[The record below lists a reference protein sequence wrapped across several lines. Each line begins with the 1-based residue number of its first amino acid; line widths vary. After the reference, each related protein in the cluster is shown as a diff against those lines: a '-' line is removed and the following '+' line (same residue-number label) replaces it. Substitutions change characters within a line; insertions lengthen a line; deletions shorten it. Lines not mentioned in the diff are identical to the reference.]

1 MSFASFLLKEGII
14 DAELYDIVEKS
25 EAIDSD
31 TLMEFLLGVT
41 TLSENDITLLKA
53 KYHGLEYISDQELY
67 SFASNM
73 EYTHMGDSQSIP
85 YRVSSERGEVEIVID
100 NPENLVALDDIKKN
114 LSRNPQTK
122 GMNIKFKV
130 ARKSSINA
138 LNKKSSIQNESNIDD
153 IIIDAINQK
162 ASDIHISPYE
172 NIFEIK
178 YRIDGV
184 LKIITTK
191 SSKDF
196 NTICVTVK
204 VRAKLDI
211 SETRRPQSGHFQRE
225 NIDFR
230 ISTHP
235 TIYGENICIR
245 ILNKNKNYI
254 NIENIGF
261 NESQINYLKRISK
274 FSHGMIIF
282 CGPTGSGKTTSI
294 YSMLATINKKTKN
307 IMTLEDPVEYKIYG
321 VKQTEL
327 KSGVIDFAS
336 GVRSMLRQDPDIILI
351 GEIRDKETAEVAIR
365 ASMTGHLVFT
375 TIHSNDSIGAIK
387 RFQDF
392 NISPFLIA
400 DNIISIISQ
409 RLIRK
414 KSGGRTIISE
424 ILHIDE
430 KINEMICNQ
439 APRAE
444 ILHYA
449 TKCNSFKTIYE
460 DCQEKIKSGLIDE
473 EEAKVIMRN

>member
-1 MSFASFLLKEGII
+1 MSFTLFLRKQGII
-14 DAELYDIVEKS
+14 DTELYDIIEKS
-25 EAIDSD
+25 DVIDSN
-31 TLMEFLLGVT
+31 TLAEFLLGVT
-41 TLSENDITLLKA
+41 TLSESDIVDLKA
-53 KYHGLEYISDQELY
+53 RYHGLESVSDQELY
-67 SFASNM
+67 SFNSNIEYAS
-73 EYTHMGDSQSIP
+73 MGDSKFVP
-85 YRVSSERGEVEIVID
+85 YKVSNEKDEIEIAID
-100 NPENLVALDDIKKN
+100 NPENLIALDDIKKN
-114 LSRNPQTK
+114 LSKNPETK
-122 GMNIKFKV
+122 GMNIKFKI
-130 ARKSSINA
+130 AGKNSIKA
-138 LNKKSSIQNESNIDD
+138 LNKKFANQNKNNIDD
-153 IIIDAINQK
+153 IITDAIQQK

-178 YRIDGV
+178 YRIDGI
-184 LKIITTK
+184 LKIIITNP
-191 SSKDF
+191 SKDF
-196 NTICVTVK
+196 NVICVTIK
-204 VRAKLDI
+204 VMAKLDI

-245 ILNKNKNYI
+245 ILNKNKYYI

-261 NESQINYLKRISK
+261 NETQIKYLKCISK

-327 KSGVIDFAS
+327 KQGVVDFAS
-336 GVRSMLRQDPDIILI
+336 GVKSMLRQDPDIILI
-351 GEIRDKETAEVAIR
+351 GEIRDKETADVAIR

-400 DNIISIISQ
+400 DNIIAIVAQ

-414 KSGGRTIISE
+414 KKGGRTIISE
-424 ILHIDE
+424 ILPIDE

-439 APRAE
+439 ASREE
-444 ILHYA
+444 ILKYA
-449 TKCNSFKTIYE
+449 IKFHSFKTIYE
-460 DCQEKIKSGLIDE
+460 DCQEKVRNGLIDE
-473 EEAKVIMRN
+473 NEAKTIMRN